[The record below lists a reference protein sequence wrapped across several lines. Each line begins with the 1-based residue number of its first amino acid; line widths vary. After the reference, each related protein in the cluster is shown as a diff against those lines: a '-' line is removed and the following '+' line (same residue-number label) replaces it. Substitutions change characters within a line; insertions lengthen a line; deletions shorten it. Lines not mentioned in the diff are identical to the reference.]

1 MSGGRVQSACR
12 SVILTEY
19 RVVTRTACSSSL
31 TALHDACI
39 AVQRGECESAIAGG
53 TNLIMNPHMTIA
65 MTEQVGLPN
74 GSASLPILF
83 RGHSDME
90 LTYMLSEIRESFP

>member
-1 MSGGRVQSACR
+1 M
-12 SVILTEY
+12 LKEY

-31 TALHDACI
+31 TALHDACL

-65 MTEQVGLPN
+65 MTEQVRSPKR
-74 GSASLPILF
+74 SASLAV
-83 RGHSDME
+83 
-90 LTYMLSEIRESFP
+90 LSWRMSRH